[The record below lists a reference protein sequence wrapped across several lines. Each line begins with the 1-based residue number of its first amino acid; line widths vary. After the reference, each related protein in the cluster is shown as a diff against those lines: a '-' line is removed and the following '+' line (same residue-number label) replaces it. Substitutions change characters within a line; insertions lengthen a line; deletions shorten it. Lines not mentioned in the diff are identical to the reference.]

1 MVKENL
7 AACLEKIEAAA
18 KKSGAVFSQ
27 IILVAVIKGVPLP
40 FIQEAIDNGIQYLGE
55 NRIQEALLKYEPLNS
70 YARAIGRP
78 LHWHMV
84 GHLQSNKAKE
94 AVRIFDLIHSVDS
107 VSLASEIDKQAGRI
121 NKIQDILIQVNV
133 SAEATKYGFNV
144 GSTPAALK
152 EMSGFKNINIRG
164 LMTIAPLLDHSEKA
178 RPYFRQ
184 LRQLSDRINEL
195 RILNSQTRVLSMGMS
210 DDFPVALEEG
220 ATMVRIGRGIF
231 GERQAV

>member
-70 YARAIGRP
+70 YARAIGRS

-144 GSTPAALK
+144 ELTPAALK
-152 EMSGFKNINIRG
+152 EILGFKNINIRG

-178 RPYFRQ
+178 RSTFRQ
-184 LRQLSDRINEL
+184 LRQLRDRINEL
-195 RILNSQTRVLSMGMS
+195 RISNSELGVLSMGMS
-210 DDFPVALEEG
+210 DDFQVAVEEG

-231 GERQAV
+231 GERQAT

>member
-27 IILVAVIKGVPLP
+27 IILVAVIKGVPLSS
-40 FIQEAIDNGIQYLGE
+40 IQEGIDNGIEYLGE
-55 NRIQEALLKYEPLNS
+55 NRIQEALLRYEPLNS
-70 YARAIGRP
+70 YARMKGRP

-144 GSTPAALK
+144 ELTPAALK
-152 EMSGFKNINIRG
+152 EILGFKNINIRG

-178 RPYFRQ
+178 RSTFRQ
-184 LRQLSDRINEL
+184 LRQLRDRINEL
-195 RILNSQTRVLSMGMS
+195 RISNSELGVLSMGMS
-210 DDFPVALEEG
+210 DDFQVAVEEG

-231 GERQAV
+231 GERQAT